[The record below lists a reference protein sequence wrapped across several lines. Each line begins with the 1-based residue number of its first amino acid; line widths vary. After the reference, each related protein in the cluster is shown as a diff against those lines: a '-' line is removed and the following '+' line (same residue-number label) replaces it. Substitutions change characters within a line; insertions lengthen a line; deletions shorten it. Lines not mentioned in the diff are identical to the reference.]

1 MKKQNS
7 LFRKL
12 PSVDAILNSLE
23 ISSKV
28 KVYSRS
34 ILVQS
39 IRSVLS
45 EIRQAIQNKENNID
59 ISVET
64 IGKIVSEQLN
74 QLSQSSLK
82 SMVNATGTVLHT
94 NFGRALLCKDAVQA
108 LQLAATNPVNLEYDL
123 NAGDRGDRDSHIESL
138 LCQLTGSE
146 AATVVNNNAAA
157 VLLGLNSLAEGK
169 EVIVS
174 RGELIEIGGS
184 FRLPEIMKKSGCIL
198 VEVGTTNRTHPQ
210 DYKNAITKN
219 TALLLKAHTSN
230 YRVVGFTAEVTQ
242 VEFSSIGAKFKIP
255 VMVDLGSGALV
266 DLSQYGLPK
275 ESTVQEFV
283 KTGID
288 IITFSG
294 DKLLGGPQS
303 GLIVGKKKYIDKIK
317 KNPLK
322 RALRVDKLTI
332 AVLEATLKLYLNEET
347 LAQTLPTL
355 YWITRPLSEIEKV
368 ANEAR
373 EKLLK
378 VFGDKVVIK
387 VTDGYSEIG
396 SGALPEEKIPTKL
409 VTLVPKDRS
418 VQNLAA
424 LFRDNNP
431 PIIGRIHAGKF
442 ILDMRCTLDSYLVV
456 PSIN

>member
-1 MKKQNS
+1 MKALNQS
-7 LFRKL
+7 LRKL
-12 PSVDAILNSLE
+12 PSVDEVLKEPAIITLLST
-23 ISSKV
+23 
-28 KVYSRS
+28 YSRG
-34 ILVQS
+34 LVVQTV
-39 IRSVLS
+39 RSLLS
-45 EIRQAIQNKENNID
+45 EIRLKIKNQKKDID
-59 ISVET
+59 ISLVS
-64 IGKIVSEQLN
+64 IVKNVSEQLN
-74 QLSQSSLK
+74 VISQPSLIPFI
-82 SMVNATGTVLHT
+82 NATGTVLHT
-94 NFGRALLCKDAVQA
+94 NFGRALLCKEAVQA
-108 LQLAATNPVNLEYDL
+108 LQLAATNPVNLEYDID
-123 NAGDRGDRDSHIESL
+123 NGDRGDRDSHIESL
-138 LCQLTGSE
+138 FCQLTKAE

-210 DYKNAITKN
+210 DYKSAITKN

-230 YRVVGFTAEVTQ
+230 YRVVGFTTEVSQSDLMTI
-242 VEFSSIGAKFKIP
+242 SKKHRIP

-266 DLSQYGLPK
+266 DLSKYGLPK
-275 ESTVQEFV
+275 ESTVQEYV
-283 KTGID
+283 KSDAD

-322 RALRVDKLTI
+322 RALRVDKLTL
-332 AVLEATLKLYLNEET
+332 AALESTLKLYLNEKT

-355 YWITRPLSEIEKV
+355 YWLTRPLADIEKV
-368 ANEAR
+368 ANEAAQ
-373 EKLLK
+373 KLQK
-378 VFGDKVVIK
+378 AFGDKVTVK
-387 VTDGYSEIG
+387 VTDGNSEVG

-409 VTLVPKDRS
+409 ITLVPKDRS
-418 VQNLAA
+418 VQELAA
-424 LFRDNNP
+424 LFRKSNP

-442 ILDMRCTLDSYLVV
+442 ILDMRCVSDPNSVNL
-456 PSIN
+456 